1 MSFSNV
7 PCPPYY
13 SVPTHDHHPHFA
25 QGTYVR
31 QYNDW
36 YECLIEP
43 YCNSPTFL
51 GYNPPGTGEKWQEAW
66 RKLDEGAFPCNPNLE
81 TSDGSSSSNSNNNN
95 SNNNNSN
102 NPLFNNPFSLTNK
115 PTSRPT
121 TIKETPSLISGSI
134 WYDANGDG
142 LKNTIQNALTTADRE
157 AASKERGSG
166 VGNMKVTLRN
176 CNNDATLGV
185 TYSFPRQST
194 SSSSTSTSA
203 INNGES
209 GASGGVQIVD
219 TEYLDGITQQQQFQL
234 NNDGDL
240 SSILGFGNVDNT
252 LGYYSF
258 RVLPSYLP
266 GNFYVVFEAPEGYR
280 LTAGS
285 GEYWEVQEAEAND
298 VVQPVLEADWKK
310 KSDDNDDGN
319 RQLQE
324 TDTSSGVGFD
334 NTTIMNDENNDSN
347 NTASSN
353 NNNNNNNFNL
363 DIPIIPSAPSSPDKM
378 KLEQINHSGYYAR
391 SKNCIYIKESP
402 TTITNVNYGLTK
414 DSWPLNSFQYASFVI
429 MIEFFEP
436 VTRQRELQA
445 VDSLECRKYQKLK
458 GEGVDIEDIWGCE
471 TPLDIGGGARFEF
484 TELTIEQADL
494 VVASITDFLLL
505 RAPRAWSI
513 KNVHLA
519 WQEVVEFN
527 TDDGRDLLDNNNNNR
542 ALQNQQLA
550 QLELGIR
557 IRAEFESD
565 KAKTQDLADVV
576 MASIDA
582 NPTTLLST
590 MKANVNV
597 MPPYF
602 RLAGGLS
609 LRRIAW
615 KPPTPSPTPVPKI
628 DVFPG
633 GDTLIVD
640 PPTSPPVPEIG
651 RGQMMMIIGI
661 VTALVLLFA
670 GAGIAVGVYM
680 WRKRKAEILQRKRQ
694 GMPFDGYDDED
705 SLSSRWYSDYEG
717 SDRGEDEVDDLTD
730 YAEEDSFGDFDP
742 TKLESMRESMR
753 ASFKASQ
760 QNKSMRSSFQ
770 SQRSGS
776 QRESMRDSMQSSAR
790 SSMRSQ
796 SSARL
801 SMQSSGRSSASMR
814 STAMASM
821 RSAAMSSRSMRSST
835 RSMHSAA
842 MSSRSMRSSGISS
855 RGLSGDYSSAKSSM
869 NSELGPIT

>member
-1 MSFSNV
+1 
-7 PCPPYY
+7 
-13 SVPTHDHHPHFA
+13 
-25 QGTYVR
+25 
-31 QYNDW
+31 
-36 YECLIEP
+36 
-43 YCNSPTFL
+43 
-51 GYNPPGTGEKWQEAW
+51 
-66 RKLDEGAFPCNPNLE
+66 
-81 TSDGSSSSNSNNNN
+81 
-95 SNNNNSN
+95 
-102 NPLFNNPFSLTNK
+102 
-115 PTSRPT
+115 
-121 TIKETPSLISGSI
+121 
-134 WYDANGDG
+134 
-142 LKNTIQNALTTADRE
+142 
-157 AASKERGSG
+157 
-166 VGNMKVTLRN
+166 
-176 CNNDATLGV
+176 
-185 TYSFPRQST
+185 
-194 SSSSTSTSA
+194 
-203 INNGES
+203 
-209 GASGGVQIVD
+209 
-219 TEYLDGITQQQQFQL
+219 
-234 NNDGDL
+234 
-240 SSILGFGNVDNT
+240 
-252 LGYYSF
+252 
-258 RVLPSYLP
+258 
-266 GNFYVVFEAPEGYR
+266 
-280 LTAGS
+280 
-285 GEYWEVQEAEAND
+285 
-298 VVQPVLEADWKK
+298 
-310 KSDDNDDGN
+310 
-319 RQLQE
+319 
-324 TDTSSGVGFD
+324 
-334 NTTIMNDENNDSN
+334 
-347 NTASSN
+347 
-353 NNNNNNNFNL
+353 
-363 DIPIIPSAPSSPDKM
+363 
-378 KLEQINHSGYYAR
+378 
-391 SKNCIYIKESP
+391 
-402 TTITNVNYGLTK
+402 
-414 DSWPLNSFQYASFVI
+414 
-429 MIEFFEP
+429 
-436 VTRQRELQA
+436 
-445 VDSLECRKYQKLK
+445 
-458 GEGVDIEDIWGCE
+458 
-471 TPLDIGGGARFEF
+471 
-484 TELTIEQADL
+484 
-494 VVASITDFLLL
+494 
-505 RAPRAWSI
+505 
-513 KNVHLA
+513 
-519 WQEVVEFN
+519 
-527 TDDGRDLLDNNNNNR
+527 
-542 ALQNQQLA
+542 
-550 QLELGIR
+550 LELGIR

-680 WRKRKAEILQRKRQ
+680 WRKRKAEILERKRQ